1 MISYFGLF
9 VLDFIVYF
17 VIFKLKKIYTV
28 RQWGS
33 KPVGAERL
41 ESGGWGSWEGASK
54 PLPHQLGGI

>member
-41 ESGGWGSWEGASK
+41 RVGVGVLGREPASLF
-54 PLPHQLGGI
+54 PTS